1 MSEAP
6 LPTKRRYRGSR
17 WALLSLVFGF
27 LALGTAVYRSSIEAE
42 PPTPTTKEKISDAIV
57 ETLDRAADKMKEKFS
72 LPGKAAPASEPV
84 WPMSKKLAAAASA
97 LGFCG
102 AFFGCVSWLVGEHR
116 RWTLAAICISI
127 LALAWTH
134 VVVAVSVAV
143 AVAVLL
149 WFLQF
154 VC

>member
-1 MSEAP
+1 MSEATM
-6 LPTKRRYRGSR
+6 PTKRRYRGTR

-42 PPTPTTKEKISDAIV
+42 PPTPTTKEKISNAIV

-72 LPGKAAPASEPV
+72 LPSKAASASEPI
-84 WPMSKKLAAAASA
+84 WPMSKKLAASA

-102 AFFGCVSWLVGEHR
+102 TFFGCVSWLVGEHR
-116 RWTLAAICISI
+116 RWTLAAISISI

-134 VVVAVSVAV
+134 IVVAVSVAV
-143 AVAVLL
+143 SVAVFIWL
-149 WFLQF
+149 LQF
-154 VC
+154 VF